1 MNGFLSTLSALA
13 VLLVGGYFTV
23 RLRAFYLLHP
33 LRTLHALP
41 REGMRQM
48 LLSLG
53 GTVGVGNIVGVS
65 VAIAL
70 GGRGAVFWMWVGA
83 LFSMALKYA
92 EILLGMHTRGAGHG
106 AAFYIK
112 EALGT
117 LAACLFVC
125 LLLCDSVT
133 MGGIIQANAIA
144 DAFAEAF
151 GIAPAVTGV
160 LVSIAAAA
168 VFFLRV
174 DLFALS
180 TCIVPFMSLGYTAA
194 ALAVVF
200 CRRAELPS
208 LLCSIVRD
216 AFAPYAAA
224 GGVLGILT
232 SPALRQGIVKGLF
245 SSEAGCGTAPT
256 AHAASKETVPARQ
269 GLFGVLEVFVDTVVM
284 CTLTAL
290 AILLTVG
297 EGGSYMEGFASV
309 FGAAAPP
316 VLAVFLFLFA
326 FAAILAFG
334 YYGVQALSYF
344 HAGKRVQNGF
354 LLAFCGSLF
363 VGAVSA
369 PAAVWEIADAVVCM
383 MLLLNTSAVF
393 VRREEIFAGHRA
405 FFGHSHMGK

>member
-1 MNGFLSTLSALA
+1 MDGFLSTLAA
-13 VLLVGGYFTV
+13 CTVLLAGGYFTV
-23 RLRAFYLLHP
+23 RFRAFYLLHP
-33 LRTLHALP
+33 VRTFRALP
-41 REGMRQM
+41 RNGMRQM

-70 GGRGAVFWMWVGA
+70 GGRGAVFWMWAGA
-83 LFSMALKYA
+83 FFSMALKYA
-92 EILLGMHTRGAGHG
+92 EILLGMRTRGAGQG

-112 EALGT
+112 DALGT
-117 LAACLFVC
+117 LAACLFAC
-125 LLLCDSVT
+125 LLLCDCVT
-133 MGGIIQANAIA
+133 MGGVMQANAIA
-144 DAFAEAF
+144 EAFADAF
-151 GIAPAVTGV
+151 GIAPLVTGV
-160 LVSIAAAA
+160 LVSLLAAA

-174 DLFALS
+174 DLFVLS
-180 TCIVPFMSLGYTAA
+180 AYIVPLMSLGYTAA
-194 ALAVVF
+194 ALAVVL
-200 CRRAELPS
+200 CHLSALPS
-208 LLCSIVRD
+208 VLCGIVRD
-216 AFAPYAAA
+216 AFSPSAAV
-224 GGVLGILT
+224 GGILGIVT
-232 SPALRQGIVKGLF
+232 PPALRQGIVKGLF

-269 GLFGVLEVFVDTVVM
+269 GLFGILEVFIDTVVM

-344 HAGKRVQNGF
+344 HAGRRVQTGF
-354 LLAFCGSLF
+354 LLLFCASLF
-363 VGAVSA
+363 VGAVAA
-369 PAAVWEIADAVVCM
+369 PASAWAVADAVVCM
-383 MLLLNTSAVF
+383 MLLLNTGAVF
-393 VRREEIFAGHRA
+393 VRRGEIFAEHWA